1 MKKQSKGLALT
12 LVILIIL
19 MVTFVGGAAMSLG
32 YNQRLLVKKAVGS
45 RTRAYYYAKAGI
57 VDAFELLRKDPDG
70 EFTDPTFDPAPY
82 TLDVDED
89 GNPDV
94 TVDISAIDP
103 VTQYRSIQSTGSV

>member
-57 VDAFELLRKDPDG
+57 VDAFELLRKDPG
-70 EFTDPTFDPAPY
+70 GKFTDPKFDPDPY
-82 TLDVDED
+82 TLDAYLQGGICVMCFLERDL
-89 GNPDV
+89 PCLCH
-94 TVDISAIDP
+94 
-103 VTQYRSIQSTGSV
+103 RFLCL